1 MSDVSFR
8 IIVNGTDH
16 AFMREPGCKCGRC
29 RIPHSR
35 SNTSVSLAVINH
47 TKTRDEL
54 AWHALIDAGV
64 GAINN
69 LWDNFSEYG
78 GDPRVDLILLTHW
91 HPDHTL
97 GLNHLAEGL
106 RRSRRAQFLSTEA
119 IPVWCRSKTLER
131 LRTSHA
137 YELGSSSL
145 LTPYDILPE
154 SEPPGVLL
162 PPINTGA
169 LGLDASISIQP
180 LTISHE
186 TAGEHSTAGFI
197 IKRESGKRIAL
208 LWDLDKLNDA
218 WVLDRGLSNALS
230 ALQGVDVLFV
240 DCNTWSAEGRG
251 HISFQD
257 LRQYVEVIRPSE
269 TVLIH
274 LSGHEDGYGNP
285 GFGWSNGE
293 WEARAREA
301 WRTDW
306 GLVTVL
312 NPGQIRNL

>member
-1 MSDVSFR
+1 MSDLSFR

-29 RIPHSR
+29 RLPHFR
-35 SNTSVSLAVINH
+35 SNTSASLAVINH
-47 TKTRDEL
+47 TKTQDEL
-54 AWHALIDAGV
+54 VWHALIDAGV

-69 LWDNFSEYG
+69 LWDNFAEYG

-106 RRSRRAQFLSTEA
+106 RRSRRALTLPAGA
-119 IPVWCRSKTLER
+119 IPVWCRSKTLDR
-131 LRTSHA
+131 LRQSHA
-137 YELGSSSL
+137 YELGDSGL
-145 LTPYDILPE
+145 LTPYEPLVE
-154 SEPPGVLL
+154 SESPGVLL

-169 LGLDASISIQP
+169 LGLGAPISIQP

-186 TAGEHSTAGFI
+186 TAGAYSTAGFI

-218 WVLDRGLSNALS
+218 WVLGGGTSEALS
-230 ALQGVDVLFV
+230 ALRGVDVLFV

-251 HISFQD
+251 HITFQG
-257 LRQYVEVIRPSE
+257 LRQYVDVIRPSE

-274 LSGHEDGYGNP
+274 LSGHEDGRGNP

-293 WEARAREA
+293 WEARARGA

-312 NPGQIRNL
+312 NPGQIRTL

>member
-16 AFMREPGCKCGRC
+16 AFMRELGCNCGRC
-29 RIPHSR
+29 RIPHLR
-35 SNTSVSLAVINH
+35 GNTSVSLAVINH
-47 TKTRDEL
+47 TKTQDEL
-54 AWHALIDAGV
+54 VWHALIDAGV

-69 LWDNFSEYG
+69 LWDNFAEYSG
-78 GDPRVDLILLTHW
+78 EPRVDLILLTHW

-97 GLNHLAEGL
+97 GLNHLSEGL
-106 RRSRRAQFLSTEA
+106 RRSRRAHGLSEGA
-119 IPVWCRSKTLER
+119 IPVWCRLKTLER
-131 LRTSHA
+131 LQTSHA
-137 YELGSSSL
+137 YELGGSGL

-154 SEPPGVLL
+154 SEQPGVLL
-162 PPINTGA
+162 SPINTGA
-169 LGLDASISIQP
+169 LGLDASMSIQP

-208 LWDLDKLNDA
+208 LWDLDNLNDA
-218 WVLDRGLSNALS
+218 WVVGGGSSDALR

-251 HISFQD
+251 HITFQRLQD
-257 LRQYVEVIRPSE
+257 YVKVIRPAE

-274 LSGHEDGYGNP
+274 LSGHEDKHGNP
-285 GFGWSNGE
+285 GFGWSNSE
-293 WEARAREA
+293 WEARARGA
-301 WRTDW
+301 WRTDC

-312 NPGQIRNL
+312 NPGQIRTL